1 MEEIDKQKQFV
12 EEYLIDLNATQAY
25 KKAYNIES
33 DDVAAASGSRLLRN
47 VKVQEYLTKRFRE
60 LRKSTD
66 ITPERVIE
74 ELAKIGFAQYPDF
87 VQIIEKVKNGKK
99 SQSVEVRDFA
109 FLTEDQKCAIA
120 KIKYSQKGIEIV
132 LYDKIKA
139 LELIGKHIG
148 MFKDEIKLEGL
159 ADSDWFVIHDDEKKE
174 DDRSDPP

>member
-1 MEEIDKQKQFV
+1 MEEDKEAIENIEKRKRFAD
-12 EEYLIDLNATQAY
+12 EYLVDLNATRAY
-25 KKAYNIES
+25 KIVYNIES

-87 VQIIEKVKNGKK
+87 VKIIEKVKNGKK
-99 SQSVEVRDFA
+99 SQAVEVKDFA

-120 KIKYSQKGIEIV
+120 KVKYSQKGIEIV
-132 LYDKIKA
+132 LCDKLKA

-148 MFKDEIKLEGL
+148 MLIILKILD
-159 ADSDWFVIHDDEKKE
+159 
-174 DDRSDPP
+174 